1 VQNIHWPALRTL
13 VPISR
18 IARGEGVGIFYK
30 NLVLLRAEARVA
42 VGVGAPPAF
51 AIADLTA

>member
-1 VQNIHWPALRTL
+1 MLASDQGVCIVDKTL
-13 VPISR
+13 
-18 IARGEGVGIFYK
+18 A
-30 NLVLLRAEARVA
+30 LLRAEARVA